1 MPYRQYA
8 KLTLYHTYKHFAI
21 LQTCVIQMT
30 FVLNYR
36 HVCLQVLFEA
46 TVGDGYLGDI
56 AIDDVTFLQEDC
68 QGQPGS
74 MLSRKVLSGR

>member
-1 MPYRQYA
+1 
-8 KLTLYHTYKHFAI
+8 
-21 LQTCVIQMT
+21 MT